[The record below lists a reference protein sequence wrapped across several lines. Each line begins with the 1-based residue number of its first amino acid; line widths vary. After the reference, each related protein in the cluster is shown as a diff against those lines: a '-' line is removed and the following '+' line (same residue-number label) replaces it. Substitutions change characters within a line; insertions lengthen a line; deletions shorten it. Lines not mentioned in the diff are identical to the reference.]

1 MAGTQKVTDDVLR
14 QFEQELNER
23 FGSVKQQL
31 QQLHA
36 VIDGVEGKWQ
46 GQGAVSFDRKQT
58 EINERM
64 ANIGNLLVRFQN
76 AVNDNRRIAGS
87 TDDEV
92 YQALQGVDTGS
103 SGSSAGTGPT
113 GGGRTSAFSG
123 M

>member
-31 QQLHA
+31 QQLQA
-36 VIDGVEGKWQ
+36 VIDGVEGKWA

-64 ANIGNLLVRFQN
+64 AHIGNLLVRFQN

-87 TDDEV
+87 TDEDI
-92 YQALQGVDTGS
+92 YQALAGIDA
-103 SGSSAGTGPT
+103 SGSGPS
-113 GGGRTSAFSG
+113 GGGSAAGKSSAFSG

>member
-31 QQLHA
+31 
-36 VIDGVEGKWQ
+36 DSVEGKWQ

-76 AVNDNRRIAGS
+76 PVNDNRRIAGS
-87 TDDEV
+87 TDEEI
-92 YQALQGVDTGS
+92 YQALAGIDTGG
-103 SGSSAGTGPT
+103 SGSASGSAPSGK
-113 GGGRTSAFSG
+113 TSAFSG

>member
-64 ANIGNLLVRFQN
+64 AHIGNLLVRFQN

-87 TDDEV
+87 TDDEI
-92 YQALQGVDTGS
+92 YQALAGIDAGGS
-103 SGSSAGTGPT
+103 GPAGSPPAGK
-113 GGGRTSAFSG
+113 TSAFSG

>member
-14 QFEQELNER
+14 KFEQELNER

-64 ANIGNLLVRFQN
+64 AYIGNLLVRFQS

-87 TDDEV
+87 TDEEIF
-92 YQALQGVDTGS
+92 QALAGIDTGS
-103 SGSSAGTGPT
+103 ASGSAGGTAPASK
-113 GGGRTSAFSG
+113 TSAFSG

>member
-36 VIDGVEGKWQ
+36 VIDSVEGKWQ

-87 TDDEV
+87 TDEEV
-92 YQALQGVDTGS
+92 YQALAGIDTGG
-103 SGSSAGTGPT
+103 SGSAGSGAAPS
-113 GGGRTSAFSG
+113 GKTSAFSG